1 MWMSGSRIHV
11 LVKQSSKNILTL
23 SDIKIWTEALLA
35 QNCKGLGKLKIAP
48 ES

>member
-1 MWMSGSRIHV
+1 MDEWVENPRTCKTIEW
-11 LVKQSSKNILTL
+11 NILTL